1 MDKKQ
6 IIILAVAIITSL
18 IIGISFGISL
28 QKQNKTQVAK
38 TQAVSG
44 LSSKTVSSITVYGK
58 VTDIKNKTLTVN
70 NLGDNLSISMKD
82 NALVYSTSRK
92 QISLDQVKIGDNI
105 NVSVGL
111 LSSGQIEGHSIIVL
125 P

>member
-1 MDKKQ
+1 M
-6 IIILAVAIITSL
+6 
-18 IIGISFGISL
+18 
-28 QKQNKTQVAK
+28 
-38 TQAVSG
+38 
-44 LSSKTVSSITVYGK
+44 
-58 VTDIKNKTLTVN
+58 N